1 LVSVGV
7 VGRHKRTKSGG
18 GFADGGGSPAHI
30 SPLPASL
37 PPVLASASRVSLRIA
52 SSTTTTTTSSDISAA
67 DLRRA
72 TSLSSPYS
80 RGSADP
86 TFSSTMTP
94 VRSHPGPH
102 SRPPSISSST
112 RGRRRTSSKSKP
124 KPRKSEESQELSRD
138 RVPNASLDLQ
148 RGDREPPS
156 EENDV
161 SVPKTPTRS
170 TATVVSLSQPLVQ
183 LYHSCLL
190 LNYNLLHLRVRRRR
204 KKACPK
210 TVQCLYD

>member
-1 LVSVGV
+1 MGSVRRISLVSVDV
-7 VGRHKRTKSGG
+7 VGRHKRTK
-18 GFADGGGSPAHI
+18 
-30 SPLPASL
+30 
-37 PPVLASASRVSLRIA
+37 
-52 SSTTTTTTSSDISAA
+52 
-67 DLRRA
+67 
-72 TSLSSPYS
+72 
-80 RGSADP
+80 
-86 TFSSTMTP
+86 